1 MRRQAI
7 VELLYKV
14 RAMRKAQADYVTNK
28 TQGRL
33 HAAKRHELKVDQE
46 LEQML
51 GELENKDEPK
61 QTTLL

>member
-1 MRRQAI
+1 
-7 VELLYKV
+7 
-14 RAMRKAQADYVTNK
+14 MRKAQKDYFTNR

-33 HAAKRHELKVDQE
+33 HIAKAHELKVDQE

-51 GELENKDEPK
+51 GELDKNDEPK

>member
-1 MRRQAI
+1 
-7 VELLYKV
+7 
-14 RAMRKAQADYVTNK
+14 MRKAQNDYVSNR

-33 HAAKRHELKVDQE
+33 HIAKAHELKVDQE

-61 QTTLL
+61 QGSLL

>member
-1 MRRQAI
+1 
-7 VELLYKV
+7 
-14 RAMRKAQADYVTNK
+14 MRKAQADYVTNK

>member
-7 VELLYKV
+7 VELLHKV
-14 RAMRKAQADYVTNK
+14 RTMRKAQKDYFTNR

-33 HAAKRHELKVDQE
+33 HVAKLLELKVDQE
-46 LEQML
+46 LEQIL
-51 GELENKDEPK
+51 GELSESEGQ